1 MKPRT
6 LRIISL
12 TFAIAV
18 ILAIMPALAER
29 ALTQANIKGQVLGA
43 GTPISQSTVTLYAA
57 TAEEPRRL
65 AETKTDSEGRFELRS
80 NRVPA
85 ESSLYLLAMGGE
97 PKARGGGNNPEIALL
112 AVIGSKPP
120 AHVVINEM
128 TTVASVWTH
137 AQFLVGETIKGPTL
151 GLRIAAGNVPNFV
164 NLSSGGWGEAIQDPL
179 NGGQTPT
186 MTNFATLAD
195 LLSACVT
202 RVVADACSSLFSAAT
217 PPGWGAPTNTVNAAE
232 AVALFPWYQP
242 ERLFI
247 LLEKFYPV
255 PNGKNLRPVPFMPY
269 LNHTPSA
276 WVLPLKFD
284 GGGYRAG
291 GKCMFDSKGNLWV
304 GDNFTVGWQGNDTLW
319 QGAATKF
326 APNGQALSP
335 ITTGFTGGGMEGGTF
350 GAAVDSKDNAW
361 FTTYGSK
368 TIAVFDKNGK
378 PLTPPQGIN
387 FDGRLG
393 LMQGVIVTPSGDV
406 WVLGVEKRQLVHFP
420 KGDLSKGQIVCEG
433 DSAEPCKSF
442 KAPFHLAIDQQD
454 RIWVSDGG
462 IDHVTRFPASDPSQA
477 QTFKTGVGFS
487 SSGLGIDSQGNVW
500 ITNRLGNSL
509 VGMAHLVDMGVR
521 LKTEGITSASDYLT
535 KTMSEQKAGKRG
547 GSVTVLR
554 PDGTLYPGSPFTSGG
569 LPGPWA
575 VAVDGNDNIWISN
588 FAMVSS
594 PIVEL
599 CGVRT
604 EHCPPGVH
612 TGEQISPPGGYVGG
626 GLQML
631 VDIAVDPA
639 GDVWATNNWQ
649 DVDSCV
655 GPPPPEALSTRCGG
669 QGVVVFYGMAKPVRA
684 PQIGPAHPY

>member
-1 MKPRT
+1 MKLKT
-6 LRIISL
+6 LGIISL
-12 TFAIAV
+12 ACTAAA
-18 ILAIMPALAER
+18 ILAITSAPALSER
-29 ALTQANIKGQVLGA
+29 AVTEANIKGQVLGGGA
-43 GTPISQSTVTLYAA
+43 PISQSTVTLYAA
-57 TAEEPRRL
+57 TAGEPTRL
-65 AETKTDSEGRFELRS
+65 AETKTDSEGRFDLRS
-80 NRVPA
+80 SRVPA

-97 PKARGGGNNPEIALL
+97 PKALGGGNNPAIALL

-137 AQFLVGETIKGPTL
+137 AQFLVGETIKGPAL

-164 NLSSGGWGEAIQDPL
+164 NLSSGGWGEAIQNPL
-179 NGGQTPT
+179 NSGQTPT
-186 MTNFATLAD
+186 MANFATLAD

-202 RVVADACSSLFSAAT
+202 RVTADACSSLFAAAT
-217 PPGWGAPTNTVNAAE
+217 PPGWGAPTNTVNASE
-232 AVALFPWYQP
+232 AIALFPWYQP
-242 ERLFI
+242 ERLFT

-255 PNGKNLRPVPFMPY
+255 PNGKNLRAVPFMPY
-269 LNHTPSA
+269 LNYAPSA
-276 WVLPLKFD
+276 WILPLKFD

-291 GKCMFDSKGNLWV
+291 GKCMFDSEGNLWV
-304 GDNFTVGWQGNDTLW
+304 GDNFTIGWQGSDALW

-326 APNGQALSP
+326 APNGQPLSP

-350 GAAVDSKDNAW
+350 GTAVDSKDNAW

-378 PLTPPQGIN
+378 PLTPSQGIN
-387 FDGRLG
+387 FGGRLG
-393 LMQGVIVTPSGDV
+393 LMQGIIVTPKGDV
-406 WVLGVEKRQLVHFP
+406 WVLGVEKRQLIYFP
-420 KGDLSKGQIVCEG
+420 NGDLNKGRIVCEG

-442 KAPFHLAIDQQD
+442 TAPFHLGIDQQD

-462 IDHVTRFPASDPSQA
+462 ADHVTRFPASDPSRVEK
-477 QTFKTGVGFS
+477 FKTGFS

-500 ITNRLGNSL
+500 ITNRLGNS
-509 VGMAHLVDMGVR
+509 VDGMAHLVDMGAR
-521 LKTEGITSASDYLT
+521 MKAEGVSTAADYLT
-535 KTMSEQKAGKRG
+535 KTMSEQKGGRRG
-547 GSVTVLR
+547 GSITLLR
-554 PDGTLYPGSPFTSGG
+554 PDGTPYPGSPFTGDG
-569 LPGPWA
+569 FPGPWA

-588 FAMVSS
+588 FHMPSS

-612 TGEQISPPGGYVGG
+612 TGQQISPPGGYVGG

-631 VDIAVDPA
+631 TDIGVDPA
-639 GDVWATNNWQ
+639 GNVWATNNWQ
-649 DVDSCV
+649 DVDVCV
-655 GPPPPEALSTRCGG
+655 TKPPPEALSTGCGG

-684 PQIGPAHPY
+684 PQIGPARPY

>member
-29 ALTQANIKGQVLGA
+29 ALAEANIKGQVLGA

-65 AETKTDSEGRFELRS
+65 AQTKTDSEGRFELRS

-120 AHVVINEM
+120 DHVVINEM

-137 AQFLVGETIKGPTL
+137 AQFLVGETIKGPAL

-202 RVVADACSSLFSAAT
+202 RVVADACSSLFAAAT
-217 PPGWGAPTNTVNAAE
+217 PPGGKPPTDTLNTSE
-232 AVALFPWYQP
+232 AIALNPWYQP
-242 ERLFI
+242 ERLYA
-247 LLEKFYPV
+247 LLDQFYPV
-255 PNGKNLRPVPFMPY
+255 PQGKNLRPVPFMPY
-269 LNHTPSA
+269 LSYAPSA

-291 GKCMFDSKGNLWV
+291 GKCMFDSEGNLWV
-304 GDNFTVGWQGNDTLW
+304 GDNFSIGWQGSDALW
-319 QGAATKF
+319 QGPATKF
-326 APNGQALSP
+326 APNGQPLSP

-368 TIAVFDKNGK
+368 AIAVFDKNGK
-378 PLTPPQGIN
+378 PLTPPEGIN

-393 LMQGVIVTPSGDV
+393 LMQGIIVTPNGDV
-406 WVLGVEKRQLVHFP
+406 WVLGVEKRQLILFP
-420 KGDLSKGQIVCEG
+420 KGDLSKGRIVCEG
-433 DSAEPCKSF
+433 ESAEPCKSF
-442 KAPFHLAIDQQD
+442 KAPFHLGIDQQD
-454 RIWVSDGG
+454 RIWVTD
-462 IDHVTRFPASDPSQA
+462 IDHVTRFPASNPSQVE
-477 QTFKTGVGFS
+477 TFKTGFS
-487 SSGLGIDSQGNVW
+487 TSGLGIDSQGNVW
-500 ITNRLGNSL
+500 VTNRLGSSL
-509 VGMAHLVDMGVR
+509 VGLAHLID
-521 LKTEGITSASDYLT
+521 L
-535 KTMSEQKAGKRG
+535 
-547 GSVTVLR
+547 
-554 PDGTLYPGSPFTSGG
+554 
-569 LPGPWA
+569 
-575 VAVDGNDNIWISN
+575 
-588 FAMVSS
+588 
-594 PIVEL
+594 
-599 CGVRT
+599 
-604 EHCPPGVH
+604 
-612 TGEQISPPGGYVGG
+612 
-626 GLQML
+626 
-631 VDIAVDPA
+631 
-639 GDVWATNNWQ
+639 
-649 DVDSCV
+649 
-655 GPPPPEALSTRCGG
+655 
-669 QGVVVFYGMAKPVRA
+669 
-684 PQIGPAHPY
+684 